1 MWSCTGQYAAIKIRR
16 FKTVPFH
23 HAVSI
28 NNKLSLSSWAGIVV
42 TYSWGYPAI
51 DA

>member
-16 FKTVPFH
+16 FKTVPFN

-28 NNKLSLSSWAGIVV
+28 NKKLSLSSWAGIVV

>member
-1 MWSCTGQYAAIKIRR
+1 MWWCTGQYAAIKIKR

-23 HAVSI
+23 QIVSI
-28 NNKLSLSSWAGIVV
+28 NKKLSLSSWAGIVV